1 MRYCMK
7 DPRGTKRYKTSK
19 NLQKPQITI
28 ADHKFTRRRVNRL
41 VRGDS
46 DPHGVFEQMYKGY
59 RLTAFTHK
67 TSEYVTGAYIYAKMA
82 KQKETGG
89 KAKREIHRE

>member
-1 MRYCMK
+1 MYER
-7 DPRGTKRYKTSK
+7 PARHE
-19 NLQKPQITI
+19 KPQITI
-28 ADHKFTRRRVNRL
+28 ADYKFTRRRVNRL
-41 VRGDS
+41 VRGDG

-59 RLTAFTHK
+59 RLTAFTSK

-89 KAKREIHRE
+89 KTKREIHRE